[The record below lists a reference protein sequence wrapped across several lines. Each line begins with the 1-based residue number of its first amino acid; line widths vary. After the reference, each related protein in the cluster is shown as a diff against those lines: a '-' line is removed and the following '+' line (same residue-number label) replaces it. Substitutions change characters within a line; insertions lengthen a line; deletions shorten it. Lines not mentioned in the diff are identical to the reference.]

1 VNSESPSMGSENT
14 WNYIGEFLSSLQF
27 TVLFS
32 VLYVFV
38 LISNMVLDIFPV
50 SQPGFCDVLPPLGGA
65 CCSGLPERLHHAFPL
80 ELAAFWR
87 GGTSCSCN
95 SPMMEDAFW

>member
-1 VNSESPSMGSENT
+1 MNSESPSMGSENT

-50 SQPGFCDVLPPLGGA
+50 SQPGFCDVLPP
-65 CCSGLPERLHHAFPL
+65 P
-80 ELAAFWR
+80 WR
-87 GGTSCSCN
+87 CMLQWASRTLTSRIS
-95 SPMMEDAFW
+95 A